1 MIKRLVWFGVGAL
14 AGASG
19 TVWTLVRL
27 RRSAARPAVERVAS
41 VVTGTARS
49 GANGVRRF
57 VDDART
63 QVRLAEQELRPPE
76 VADPPSSVQRLPAD
90 GAHPGRLTKA

>member
-1 MIKRLVWFGVGAL
+1 MIKRLVWFSAGAL

-27 RRSAARPAVERVAS
+27 RRSAARPAAERVAS

-49 GANGVRRF
+49 GADGVRRF

-76 VADPPSSVQRLPAD
+76 VAESPSSPQRLPAD
-90 GAHPGRLTKA
+90 GARPGRLTKA